1 MTPNPFCRFAGSL
14 RQIGKTTFRTP
25 RQRGAGIRF
34 AVFPVTLQGGNWEKN
49 GKTEFAPLT
58 RPSAFGFFG
67 WLTAKRQNERHR
79 MKTED
84 DELWIDVPETGARVQ
99 ASNRGRLRVVGK
111 KTGRGRRVILC
122 HVNEERRLVCDYK
135 TGLLGWYV
143 FFDGKNRIMKGQL
156 VPGASIGYHIHD
168 LSCELLLITE
178 GHGTVIYDDER
189 YTISAGEVHF
199 CPKGHSHSVVND
211 SDAPLKFYAF
221 VPEQL

>member
-1 MTPNPFCRFAGSL
+1 MKIELDKIEEQHIPNFKG
-14 RQIGKTTFRTP
+14 GE
-25 RQRGAGIRF
+25 
-34 AVFPVTLQGGNWEKN
+34 LQ
-49 GKTEFAPLT
+49 FDV
-58 RPSAFGFFG
+58 
-67 WLTAKRQNERHR
+67 R
-79 MKTED
+79 M
-84 DELWIDVPETGARVQ
+84 
-99 ASNRGRLRVVGK
+99 
-111 KTGRGRRVILC
+111 
-122 HVNEERRLVCDYK
+122 
-135 TGLLGWYV
+135 